1 MALAVSRRS
10 LVAAA
15 ALLAWGC
22 GPGAPERAVRSRLQ
36 HDFPRLLLVR
46 IVEATITARR
56 EQPQRTATVMLVLDV
71 YSLDGWRRM
80 SVPAQVI
87 FVQEGGPARWE
98 LLSLGRDWNDSNEDF
113 RVFDRARWAA
123 NYAVM
128 PAAWEAIQ
136 QDLKNTPP
144 ASIRATRIVEAVQL
158 LKHAIDEHV
167 LKLEQIQDAE
177 LRDRLAANNLGPV
190 L

>member
-1 MALAVSRRS
+1 MASRIGLRI
-10 LVAAA
+10 LVAAIV
-15 ALLAWGC
+15 LLVLAC
-22 GPGAPERAVRSRLQ
+22 GPSTPERAVRSKLQ
-36 HDFPRLLLVR
+36 DDFPRMLLVR
-46 IVEATITARR
+46 VVETTVTSRR

-71 YSLDGWRRM
+71 YSLQGWRRM

-98 LLSLGRDWNDSNEDF
+98 LLSLGKDWNDSNEDF

-123 NYAVM
+123 NYAAM

-136 QDLKNTPP
+136 EDLKNAPP
-144 ASIRATRIVEAVQL
+144 ASVRATRIVEAVQL

-167 LKLEQIQDAE
+167 LKLDQVQDAE
-177 LRDRLAANNLGPV
+177 LRDRLAANNLWPV